1 MKIYL
6 EQSLSL
12 NNILQIRDDFWDHYL
27 STVRRVSEGDSLEV
41 VGDEKVGSGTVVST
55 DPLSIEIKSS
65 RTADQPH
72 YSLILCQAISRKSSF
87 DDIVRNV
94 SDLGVTEIVPVLSE
108 RTVRRPNQPE
118 KMHDRWRR
126 IVLDSSRVSDR
137 DWVARIHPIMV
148 WEEALQFSRSRGRIY
163 WGDTAGR
170 SPRDRFDSQSQEAVL
185 YVGPEGGFNSS
196 EKQSLDSLGQSV
208 SLGEEN
214 FRAGTA
220 AMMLSTLWLDHQG
233 WI

>member
-1 MKIYL
+1 MKIYVDHSVSSN
-6 EQSLSL
+6 Q
-12 NNILQIRDDFWDHYL
+12 ILPIRDDFWNHYL
-27 STVRRVSEGDSLEV
+27 TNVRRVREGDSLEV
-41 VGDEKVGSGTVVST
+41 VGGGNVGAGTVVST
-55 DPLSIEIKSS
+55 DPFSIEVKST
-65 RTADQPH
+65 RVADQPQ

-94 SDLGVTEIVPVLSE
+94 SDLGVTEIVPILSE

-126 IVLDSSRVSDR
+126 IVLDSSRVSNR
-137 DWVARIHPIMV
+137 DWVARIHPMMD
-148 WEEALQFSRSRGRIY
+148 WEESLEFSSTRGKLY
-163 WGDTAGR
+163 WGDTGGESPGDCFR
-170 SPRDRFDSQSQEAVL
+170 STTQQAVL

-196 EKQSLDSLGQSV
+196 EKESLDSLGKPV
-208 SLGEEN
+208 SLGQEN

-220 AMMLSTLWLDHQG
+220 ALMLSTLWLDHQG